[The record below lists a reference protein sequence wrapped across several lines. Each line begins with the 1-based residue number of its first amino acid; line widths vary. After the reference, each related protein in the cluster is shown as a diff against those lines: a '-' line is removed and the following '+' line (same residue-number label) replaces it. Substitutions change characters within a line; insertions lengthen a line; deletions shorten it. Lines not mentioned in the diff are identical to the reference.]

1 MNTFLLIWLAVIF
14 AVLAF
19 VYHFFTNPFFLA
31 RVLRFFLRMRYK
43 LVMDGFDEV
52 MRAERLLIMPN
63 HPAYIDPIL
72 LFEEIYA
79 RGRKVSPMT
88 DEQFFANPVFR
99 QVLGMSDAV
108 MVPDLMKHR
117 SEAAVRQAASLV
129 QISVNALEEGRSLVF
144 YPSGHVTLDGRE
156 TLGARRLAYETVCA
170 INNSPENSPLRKMTV
185 ISNPLGEENSV
196 MRTTMIGSMLETLA
210 RNYNLRNE
218 SAKLFEIGKTYIP
231 TEEDKLPDEHLKITL
246 GIYGDNADFF
256 VLKGV
261 VEELSEAMCVRGIEY
276 MADKEN
282 PTFHPGRCAKVLIG
296 GENVGIMGEIHPL
309 VAKKYGFEEKVY
321 VAEIEFEA
329 FAGAVDTTKKFKA
342 LPKFPA
348 VTRDLAVII
357 DNDVPVSEIEKV
369 INESCGKILEK
380 LQLFDVYKGKQ
391 IPEDKKSVAYALT
404 MRSSEGTLADEEIT
418 NAMNKIIKNIET
430 KLGGKLR

>member
-19 VYHFFTNPFFLA
+19 VYRFFTNPFFLA

-99 QVLGMSDAV
+99 QVLGLSDAV

-129 QISVNALEEGRSLVF
+129 QITVNALEEGRSLVF

-170 INNSPENSPLRKMTV
+170 INDSPENSPLRQVRLFLLRTRGLETSRWSKSRTRV
-185 ISNPLGEENSV
+185 LNKRGAVNQDALPWSFSNPGLLSRRLVRMHFEDMTDQLQEWA
-196 MRTTMIGSMLETLA
+196 RTYDKSDFNKQLEA
-210 RNYNLRNE
+210 WYNQDN
-218 SAKLFEIGKTYIP
+218 KT
-231 TEEDKLPDEHLKITL
+231 
-246 GIYGDNADFF
+246 
-256 VLKGV
+256 
-261 VEELSEAMCVRGIEY
+261 
-276 MADKEN
+276 
-282 PTFHPGRCAKVLIG
+282 
-296 GENVGIMGEIHPL
+296 
-309 VAKKYGFEEKVY
+309 
-321 VAEIEFEA
+321 
-329 FAGAVDTTKKFKA
+329 A
-342 LPKFPA
+342 L
-348 VTRDLAVII
+348 
-357 DNDVPVSEIEKV
+357 
-369 INESCGKILEK
+369 
-380 LQLFDVYKGKQ
+380 
-391 IPEDKKSVAYALT
+391 
-404 MRSSEGTLADEEIT
+404 
-418 NAMNKIIKNIET
+418 
-430 KLGGKLR
+430 

>member
-1 MNTFLLIWLAVIF
+1 MNTSLLIWLAVIL

-19 VYHFFTNPFFLA
+19 VYRFFTNPFFLA

-144 YPSGHVTLDGRE
+144 YPSGHVTLDGKE

-170 INNSPENSPLRKMTV
+170 INDSPEDSPLRQVRLFLLRTRGLETSRWSKSRTRV
-185 ISNPLGEENSV
+185 LNKRGAVNQDALPWSFSNPGLLSRRLVRMHFEDMTDQLQEWA
-196 MRTTMIGSMLETLA
+196 RTYDKSDFNKQLEA
-210 RNYNLRNE
+210 WYNQ
-218 SAKLFEIGKTYIP
+218 
-231 TEEDKLPDEHLKITL
+231 
-246 GIYGDNADFF
+246 DN
-256 VLKGV
+256 
-261 VEELSEAMCVRGIEY
+261 
-276 MADKEN
+276 
-282 PTFHPGRCAKVLIG
+282 
-296 GENVGIMGEIHPL
+296 
-309 VAKKYGFEEKVY
+309 
-321 VAEIEFEA
+321 
-329 FAGAVDTTKKFKA
+329 
-342 LPKFPA
+342 
-348 VTRDLAVII
+348 
-357 DNDVPVSEIEKV
+357 
-369 INESCGKILEK
+369 
-380 LQLFDVYKGKQ
+380 
-391 IPEDKKSVAYALT
+391 
-404 MRSSEGTLADEEIT
+404 
-418 NAMNKIIKNIET
+418 
-430 KLGGKLR
+430 